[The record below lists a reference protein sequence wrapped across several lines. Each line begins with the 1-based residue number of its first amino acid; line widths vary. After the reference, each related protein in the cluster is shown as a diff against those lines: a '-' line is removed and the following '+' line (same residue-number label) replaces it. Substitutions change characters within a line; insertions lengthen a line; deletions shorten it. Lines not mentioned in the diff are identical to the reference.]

1 MRFTQRH
8 YLLSVLAVAG
18 LGATLLA
25 PAAPAASAAS
35 SAGAAKA
42 PGPVLTL
49 EAAQRS
55 VTLDSFGGKVY
66 PDAGIWL
73 ASHGSALQFD
83 LQRQPYTS
91 PVTLTQIIHPPYGGT
106 IRRPLP
112 SKLLDGWNGLRQFLT
127 LTIRNPAGQVVAAEP
142 VSLCPN
148 SYAPARVSPGGP
160 QTSPYPQQCLSD
172 PFVKGMVWGIQK
184 DWAIDPV
191 DTDFHLRQIKLPV
204 GHYQMTETVAPGYR
218 QLFRMPARDATA
230 TVQVKVVKGPKCC
243 PIPGCCHRSS
253 PPRLHASLPPARPS
267 PTQASP
273 ARPAN
278 VPFMTGPPKSALPD
292 LVPLPAW
299 RITVSHPAHQTH
311 DYLDFAATVWI
322 GGNSPLDVEG
332 FRSHGSPVMPA
343 YQYFW
348 RDGHVIGRARAGTM
362 GFDSKEGHD
371 HWHFEQFARYTL
383 LDKAKSVAVTSHK
396 VGFCIAPSDEV
407 DLLLPHAVWS
417 PPQVGLQGEC
427 GSPTALWVAEEM
439 PVGWGDTYIQS
450 IAGQSFDITHVPN
463 GTYYVEVTANP
474 ERVLYE
480 TSTRNDVSLRKVIL
494 GGTPGARTVKVP
506 AWKGIDPE
514 P

>member
-1 MRFTQRH
+1 MRFTQRN
-8 YLLSVLAVAG
+8 YLLGALAVAG
-18 LGATLLA
+18 LGATLMV
-25 PAAPAASAAS
+25 PAVPAASAAI
-35 SAGAAKA
+35 SART
-42 PGPVLTL
+42 PGPALTL

-55 VTLDSFGGKVY
+55 ITLDSFRGKVF

-73 ASHGSALQFD
+73 ASRGSALQFD
-83 LQRQPYTS
+83 VQRQPYTS
-91 PVTLTQIIHPPYGGT
+91 PITLTQIIHPPYGGT

-127 LTIRNPAGQVVAAEP
+127 LTIRNQAGQVVSAEP
-142 VSLCPN
+142 VPLCPN
-148 SYAPARVSPGGP
+148 SYDPARVSPGAP
-160 QTSPYPQQCLSD
+160 QTSPYPQQCASD
-172 PFVKGMVWGIQK
+172 PFAKGLVWGIQK
-184 DWAIDPV
+184 DWAIDPMDGSFRIRPV
-191 DTDFHLRQIKLPV
+191 KLAV
-204 GHYQMTETVAPGYR
+204 GRYQMTETVAPQYR
-218 QLFRMPARDATA
+218 QLFGMSARDATA
-230 TVQVKVVKGPKCC
+230 TVQVKVVKEPKCC
-243 PIPGCCHRSS
+243 QGGST
-253 PPRLHASLPPARPS
+253 PRPRAS
-267 PTQASP
+267 ASP
-273 ARPAN
+273 AKPSPAGLSPARAAH
-278 VPFMTGPPKSALPD
+278 VPFLTDPPKSALPD

-299 RITVSHPAHQTH
+299 RITVSHPKNQTH
-311 DYLDFAATVWI
+311 DYLDFAATVWM
-322 GGNSPLDVEG
+322 GGSSPLDVEG

-348 RDGHVIGRARAGTM
+348 RDGHIIGRARAGTM
-362 GFDSKEGHD
+362 GFDSKKGHD

-383 LDKAKSVAVTSHK
+383 LNQAKSVAVTSHK
-396 VGFCIAPSDEV
+396 VGFCIAPTDPV
-407 DLLLPHAVWS
+407 DVLLPHAVWQ
-417 PPQVGLQGEC
+417 PGQVGLGGQC

-494 GGTPGARTVKVP
+494 GGTPGDRTVKVP